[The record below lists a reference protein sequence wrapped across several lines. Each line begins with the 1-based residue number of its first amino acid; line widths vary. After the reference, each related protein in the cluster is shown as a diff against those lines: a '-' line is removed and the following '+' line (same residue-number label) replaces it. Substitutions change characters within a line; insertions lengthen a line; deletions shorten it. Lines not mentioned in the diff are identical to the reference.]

1 MVRLI
6 TQNLLACHAKGCT
19 SNNFP
24 LCFKDVAVDLRDA
37 DFLPDFLPGPE
48 WPVLVDAA
56 REVRCVCC
64 DCEGTLADRFSI
76 PVVHTLIAYSSGIHP
91 FPRSSQL
98 EMVDDDCLKKAHY
111 LLLEVDP
118 VPPFDVLHARAQPY
132 VPWTLQIHGKTV
144 CASCSHVYPLSNGIS
159 NMRSLLAQLLAEHEI
174 G

>member
-6 TQNLLACHAKGCT
+6 TRNLLACHAKGCT
-19 SNNFP
+19 SNKFP

-37 DFLPDFLPGPE
+37 EFLPDFLPGPE

-64 DCEGTLADRFSI
+64 DCEGTLADR
-76 PVVHTLIAYSSGIHP
+76 
-91 FPRSSQL
+91 QL
-98 EMVDDDCLKKAHY
+98 EMVDEDCLKKAHH

-118 VPPFDVLHARAQPY
+118 EG
-132 VPWTLQIHGKTV
+132 TTV
-144 CASCSHVYPLSNGIS
+144 FANCSHVYPLSNGIS
-159 NMRSLLAQLLAEHEI
+159 NMLLAEHEI